1 MRRSGLANR
10 EVNVSAALELNMR
23 KEEFLANKVN
33 KQNFINMLSN
43 SLEESGCEVQ
53 HADGDADIVI
63 VSKALKVA
71 ETSET
76 IVVGEDTDWMILL
89 CHHASAD
96 HRSITLTLFQQS
108 QYWTTSVICLSCT

>member
-10 EVNVSAALELNMR
+10 EVNVSPASELNMR

-76 IVVGEDTDWMILL
+76 IAVGDDTDLQVLITRG
-89 CHHASAD
+89 SS
-96 HRSITLTLFQQS
+96 SIQRQGQGNSRGT
-108 QYWTTSVICLSCT
+108 WTFIELSPN